1 MGRRGNPYDNAK
13 AESFMKTLKVEAVYL
28 MAYET
33 FEDVTA
39 DLPRFIDEVYN
50 TRRLHSALGYLS
62 PAQYEDR
69 HAQHLSKPRPERP
82 GVAVSDR
89 VADHGP
95 AGARGSRPDPPG
107 FIRANM
113 RIAPVPT
120 LPEIRLYTAH
130 PASGLWRLAELDED
144 GSGPSPPYWAYHWAG
159 GAALAR
165 HILDRPETVTGGR
178 VLDLGAGSGIVGIA
192 AAKAGAR
199 EVIAAEIDRYAL
211 AALGLNSELN
221 GVEITAI
228 GDDLTAGP
236 PPPVNLVAVGDL
248 FYERDLADRVTAFL
262 DRCLAAGIN
271 VLIGDPGRAYLP
283 RPRLRLLAEYRVSDV
298 GEVKDAAMKPSAV
311 FSLEPDC
318 ASLVRPSIA
327 I

>member
-1 MGRRGNPYDNAK
+1 MASCRAGRGWVRTVATLLGLLLGRR
-13 AESFMKTLKVEAVYL
+13 
-28 MAYET
+28 
-33 FEDVTA
+33 
-39 DLPRFIDEVYN
+39 R
-50 TRRLHSALGYLS
+50 
-62 PAQYEDR
+62 
-69 HAQHLSKPRPERP
+69 
-82 GVAVSDR
+82 
-89 VADHGP
+89 GP
-95 AGARGSRPDPPG
+95 
-107 FIRANM
+107 N
-113 RIAPVPT
+113 
-120 LPEIRLYTAH
+120 
-130 PASGLWRLAELDED
+130 
-144 GSGPSPPYWAYHWAG
+144 
-159 GAALAR
+159 R

-211 AALGLNSELN
+211 AALGLNSALN

-283 RPRLRLLAEYRVSDV
+283 RPRLRLLAEYRVSDF
-298 GEVKDAAMKPSAV
+298 GEVKGAAMKPSAV
-311 FSLEPDC
+311 FSLGPDC
-318 ASLVRPSIA
+318 ASTGVSRRRPMPCR
-327 I
+327 